1 MFMGSEKRSM
11 PVLKNARHER
21 FAQGVVQGLSA
32 DAAYAAA
39 GYKPDR
45 GNAARL
51 TAKDSIRARVEE
63 LMMEA
68 ASATVL
74 SARWCVDELAKNH
87 ARAVTKGDLANSN
100 RALELIGRFFRAWT
114 PEDTGDQQV
123 DHIPLAER
131 LKAYQ
136 RESEQESAINQ
147 AGDKVVR
154 LSRDQAA
161 RDSSA

>member
-1 MFMGSEKRSM
+1 M

-21 FAQGVVQGLSA
+21 VAQGIAKGLTA

-39 GYKPDR
+39 EYKSDR

-51 TAKDSIRARVEE
+51 TAKDSIRRRVEE
-63 LMMEA
+63 LMIEA

-87 ARAVTKGDLANSN
+87 GRAVAKGDLANSN

-114 PEDTGDQQV
+114 PEDAGDQQA

-131 LKAYQ
+131 LNQYQ
-136 RESEQESAINQ
+136 RESEQQKVIDQS
-147 AGDKVVR
+147 GDKVVR
-154 LSRDQAA
+154 LSRDQAG
-161 RDSSA
+161 RDRSAP